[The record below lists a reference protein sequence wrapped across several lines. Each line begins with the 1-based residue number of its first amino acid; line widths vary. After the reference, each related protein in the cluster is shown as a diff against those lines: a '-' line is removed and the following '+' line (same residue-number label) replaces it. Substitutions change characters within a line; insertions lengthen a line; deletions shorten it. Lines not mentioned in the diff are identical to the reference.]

1 MKIFSLIAAASA
13 AKTCKW
19 KTYCTDI
26 SATTTVTNSWTC
38 KDCFNVRVQA
48 DLNHVADGNWFSNK
62 DSVYV
67 AFDDEVNFIKAAGP
81 VDDVTYWGEN
91 DGAHI
96 YQIDFIANHEF
107 GDRRIDSN
115 IEFKRPGLLNIHA
128 WTNIC
133 PCGAGPTDVDP
144 CVTEDAPLDDY
155 PSKSCRSKRKGKKL
169 VCAARC
175 NAAGTEKAKPNTV
188 TSCYRESNKPKN
200 VIGEW
205 KFRKNRA
212 GSC

>member
-13 AKTCKW
+13 AKSCKW

-26 SATTTVTNSWTC
+26 SASTEVTNSWTC

-81 VDDVTYWGEN
+81 VDEVTYWGEN

-96 YQIDFIANHEF
+96 YQIDFIVSSERER
-107 GDRRIDSN
+107 D
-115 IEFKRPGLLNIHA
+115 
-128 WTNIC
+128 
-133 PCGAGPTDVDP
+133 
-144 CVTEDAPLDDY
+144 
-155 PSKSCRSKRKGKKL
+155 L
-169 VCAARC
+169 VC
-175 NAAGTEKAKPNTV
+175 
-188 TSCYRESNKPKN
+188 YNKFGQIFSPILWLKMMLQT
-200 VIGEW
+200 
-205 KFRKNRA
+205 
-212 GSC
+212 